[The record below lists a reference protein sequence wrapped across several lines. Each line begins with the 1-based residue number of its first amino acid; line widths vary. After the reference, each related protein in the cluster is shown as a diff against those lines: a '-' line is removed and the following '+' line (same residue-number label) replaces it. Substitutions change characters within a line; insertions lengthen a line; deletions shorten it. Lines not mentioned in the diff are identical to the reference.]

1 MVCIFDY
8 NHIHVIAYYVYRAIK
23 IGLLKYICL
32 IVKCFDIFACDF
44 ALSSFFSWKLQLD
57 FGTWIFLLHVRQ
69 FYIHFAL

>member
-44 ALSSFFSWKLQLD
+44 ALSSFFS
-57 FGTWIFLLHVRQ
+57 
-69 FYIHFAL
+69 